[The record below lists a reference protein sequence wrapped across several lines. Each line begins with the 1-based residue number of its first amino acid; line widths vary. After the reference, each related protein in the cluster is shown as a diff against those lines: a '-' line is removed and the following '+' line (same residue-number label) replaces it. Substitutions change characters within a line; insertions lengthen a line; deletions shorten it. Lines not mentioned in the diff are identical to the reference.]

1 MPPSRQVSDPKP
13 TAAKANYYMMK
24 ASVENIESLRREAL
38 ATRCNGWQELVAV
51 CDKALAGDDVA
62 IDYCA
67 TYLMVGG
74 A

>member
-1 MPPSRQVSDPKP
+1 
-13 TAAKANYYMMK
+13 MMK

-38 ATRCNGWQELVAV
+38 ATRCNGWQELIAV